1 MGADGG
7 WPDADDAMVVLARRV
22 AAGET
27 VEVSSLDEGLDPFT
41 VGGFDSTAVGIVWD
55 TVAADLLTAHLDVD
69 ERHHQPYGIVHGGV
83 WCSMIE
89 SMASMA
95 AALRVAPE
103 GRLCVGVSNATDFL
117 RAHRRGRIE
126 GAATPIHLGRLQQLW
141 QVVLS
146 RAHDDKPVARG
157 QVRLQNVEVSQLGS

>member
-1 MGADGG
+1 MA
-7 WPDADDAMVVLARRV
+7 VLGRRV

-27 VEVSSLDEGLDPFT
+27 VEVASLDDPLDPFA
-41 VGGFDSTAVGIVWD
+41 VGGFDQTAIGIVWG
-55 TVAADLLTAHLDVD
+55 TVAVDLLTAHLDVD

-126 GAATPIHLGRLQQLW
+126 GVASPIHVGRLQQLW
-141 QVVLS
+141 QVVLR
-146 RAHDDKPVARG
+146 RAQDDKPVARG
-157 QVRLQNVEVSQLGS
+157 QVRLQNVAVSQLGS